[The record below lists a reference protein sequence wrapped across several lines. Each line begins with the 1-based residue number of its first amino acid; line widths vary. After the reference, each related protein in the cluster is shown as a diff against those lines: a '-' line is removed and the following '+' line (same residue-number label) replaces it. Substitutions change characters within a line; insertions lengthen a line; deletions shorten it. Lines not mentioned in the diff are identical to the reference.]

1 MVEDHLK
8 RFKCEK
14 GNHVCYFTFS
24 QMNNYAHGDSTL
36 NTQPTVLRLLGC

>member
-8 RFKCEK
+8 RFKYEK

-24 QMNNYAHGDSTL
+24 QMNNYTL
-36 NTQPTVLRLLGC
+36 TVTQP